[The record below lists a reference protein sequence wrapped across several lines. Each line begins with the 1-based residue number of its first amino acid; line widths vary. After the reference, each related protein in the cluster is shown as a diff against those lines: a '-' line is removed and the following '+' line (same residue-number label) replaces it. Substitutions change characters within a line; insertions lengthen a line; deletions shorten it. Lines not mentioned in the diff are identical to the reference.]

1 LKARKHRGNASTQ
14 EAKRYLRNARE
25 ILKGAPGEDNIY
37 TDLKPVKEACGTAH
51 LAVLIA
57 IDKYLMKRGV
67 SEDRLPQSVDGY
79 RKAIKKY
86 LTVHNGKLA
95 KNFERIYKELR
106 IAGYYRGLLTGTD
119 TVKDAIRAATKKA
132 RYTNRALFDLI
143 PNLREGI
150 DFD

>member
-1 LKARKHRGNASTQ
+1 MARRHRKNISTQ

-25 ILKGAPGEDNIY
+25 ILKSAPVEDNIY
-37 TDLKPVKEACGTAH
+37 TDLKPVREACSTAY

-57 IDKYLMKRGV
+57 IDNYLMKRGV

-79 RKAIKKY
+79 RKALKKY

-95 KNFERIYKELR
+95 KNFERIYRELH

-119 TVKDAIRAATKKA
+119 TVKDAIKAAK
-132 RYTNRALFDLI
+132 
-143 PNLREGI
+143 
-150 DFD
+150 DFIEKIGN